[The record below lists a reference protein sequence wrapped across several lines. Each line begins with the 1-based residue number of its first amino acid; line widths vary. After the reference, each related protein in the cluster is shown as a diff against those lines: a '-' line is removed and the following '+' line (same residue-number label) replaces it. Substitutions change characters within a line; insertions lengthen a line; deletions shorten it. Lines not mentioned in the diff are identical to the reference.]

1 MGQKTHINCKPYPKF
16 IILALFLSLVTYSPA
31 SFSIFPST
39 SKERTVSIL
48 TFPFKVQ
55 KATHLG
61 LLRPGKE
68 GQPPLL
74 VVAQW
79 QEKCW
84 TRRGQTRLEQ
94 AGCQQAAGA
103 GDRAVGWMDQDGQ
116 RGWRKMLANGTHHL
130 TVDSGLHTICERWKE
145 NPYKYLQSIKFDI
158 FLQKCPHFHH
168 TLRTAGCSLPCSL
181 STD

>member
-16 IILALFLSLVTYSPA
+16 IILALFLSLATYSPT
-31 SFSIFPST
+31 SFSNFPST

-48 TFPFKVQ
+48 PFPLKVQ

-61 LLRPGKE
+61 LLLPGKE
-68 GQPPLL
+68 GRPPPTGSGT
-74 VVAQW
+74 VAREGLD
-79 QEKCW
+79 QERPDKIRTGW
-84 TRRGQTRLEQ
+84 VP
-94 AGCQQAAGA
+94 AGSWA
-103 GDRAVGWMDQDGQ
+103 GDRAVGWMAQDGQ
-116 RGWRKMLANGTHHL
+116 RGGRKMLANGTHHL
-130 TVDSGLHTICERWKE
+130 TVDPGLHIIRERWKE